1 MKKTFRKTY
10 WDSSKTPALRR
21 LAAGAMLCCATVVGV
36 APALAQESA
45 NAAALSFVNA
55 DIESVIKAIGH
66 YTGMTFIIDPR
77 VKGTLTLVSEK
88 SLSKTEAFGL
98 LTSTLRLQG
107 FAVVTSGEGYA
118 KVVPEAEAKLQSTP
132 TQVGGVRASKA
143 TGDQIATQVFYLSYE
158 SAANLTAVLR
168 PLISPNNSIM
178 ANPGNNTLVV
188 TDYADNLRRLARI
201 IAALDAPVA
210 ADLDVIP
217 IRNAIASDI
226 AQLVQR
232 LMEPAAGGDS
242 GRVTVLADPRTN
254 SVVIRAPS
262 QARANLA
269 KNLIMRL
276 DQESSSKGNIHVV
289 YLKNA
294 DASRV
299 AQTLRAVVS
308 QDASAVPVQQQGTS
322 GSSITSATGS
332 QNGGSGGLGGQQGQ
346 QSSTGMGGTGNTF
359 GQQSQLTAQGAGGGQ
374 GSGFIQADASTNSL
388 IITAPDA
395 VYRNLRSVIDQL
407 DVRRAQVYIEALV
420 VEVTSNKASEFGV
433 QWVGAT
439 GDSDSK
445 YRFGGLQNYTGGGN
459 NNSIVNLALAAATGT
474 SGTSAPN
481 LPTGLT
487 FGLFRQV
494 GGELGLG
501 AVARALESDGNANI
515 LSTPNMITL
524 DNELATI
531 KVGQNVPIIT
541 GSYTTS
547 GNNSGNPFQTVD
559 RQDVGLLLKVRPQIS
574 EGGTIKMAIYHE
586 NSSVDAATRNL
597 ASGLTTNVRAIE
609 SNVLADDGQIIVLG
623 GLIEDTEGDGEEK
636 VRGLGD
642 IPVIG
647 NLFKYRTRTRNKTNL
662 MVFLRP
668 VVVRS
673 KDASASIAMDRYE
686 YMRAAGA
693 AGQPESSPLLRDLG
707 APLLPPLVNGQPPS
721 GGGMATVPPQAAPRP
736 NAAPGASLEGG
747 AVQRAVAPAPGS
759 DVAVPGNG
767 GSGSASEPNRNLQPG
782 AGQVGT
788 ATQGVAP
795 ASQFRPLTPPAGQ

>member
-1 MKKTFRKTY
+1 MKTTTRTTFEI
-10 WDSSKTPALRR
+10 PALRR
-21 LAAGAMLCCATVVGV
+21 LAAGAMLCCFAATTAVPLPV
-36 APALAQESA
+36 LAQESA

-77 VKGTLTLVSEK
+77 VKGTITLQSEK
-88 SLSKTEAFGL
+88 SLSKTQAFGL
-98 LTSTLRLQG
+98 LTSALRLQG
-107 FAVVTSGEGYA
+107 FAVVTSGDGYA
-118 KVVPEAEAKLQSTP
+118 KVVPEAEAKLQSSP
-132 TQVGGVRASKA
+132 TQVGGVRASRA
-143 TGDQIATQVFYLSYE
+143 TGDQIATQVFYLNYE

-188 TDYADNLRRLARI
+188 TDYADNLRRLAKI

-217 IRNAIASDI
+217 IRNAIATDV
-226 AQLVQR
+226 AQLVTR

-269 KNLIMRL
+269 KSLIARL
-276 DQESSSKGNIHVV
+276 DQSTSSQGNIHVV

-308 QDASAVPVQQQGTS
+308 QDASAVPQQQQGTS
-322 GSSITSATGS
+322 GGSIQA
-332 QNGGSGGLGGQQGQ
+332 GGQGGAGGLGGQQGQ
-346 QSSTGMGGTGNTF
+346 Q
-359 GQQSQLTAQGAGGGQ
+359 GQQAVSAVGGGGSYGQQGQLGGGGGAGGGT

-420 VEVTSNKASEFGV
+420 VEVNSNKASEFGV

-439 GDSDSK
+439 GDSDSR
-445 YRFGGLQNYTGGGN
+445 YRVGGLQSFNGGN
-459 NNSIVNLALAAATGT
+459 PTNNIVNLAAAATQGL
-474 SGTSAPN
+474 SGDAVPT
-481 LPTGLT
+481 LPGGLSI
-487 FGLFRQV
+487 GLFRQV
-494 GGELGLG
+494 GGQLGLG

-524 DNELATI
+524 DNELASI

-541 GSYTTS
+541 GSYATNTTT
-547 GNNSGNPFQTVD
+547 GGGNPFQTVD
-559 RQDVGLLLKVRPQIS
+559 RKDVGLLLKVRPQIS

-586 NSSVDAATRNL
+586 NSSVDNSTRNL

-647 NLFKYRTRTRNKTNL
+647 NLFKYRTRTRVKTNL

-673 KDASASIAMDRYE
+673 KEASNSLAMDRYE

-693 AGQPESSPLLRDLG
+693 VGQPESSPLLRELG
-707 APLLPPLVNGQPPS
+707 APVLPP
-721 GGGMATVPPQAAPRP
+721 
-736 NAAPGASLEGG
+736 
-747 AVQRAVAPAPGS
+747 
-759 DVAVPGNG
+759 
-767 GSGSASEPNRNLQPG
+767 
-782 AGQVGT
+782 
-788 ATQGVAP
+788 
-795 ASQFRPLTPPAGQ
+795 